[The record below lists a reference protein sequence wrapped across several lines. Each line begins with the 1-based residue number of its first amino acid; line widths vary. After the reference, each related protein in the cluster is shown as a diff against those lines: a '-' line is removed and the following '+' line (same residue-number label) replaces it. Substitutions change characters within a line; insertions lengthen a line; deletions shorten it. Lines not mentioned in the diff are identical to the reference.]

1 MGPQFSKYELQQLTP
16 LLGSIAQMVSRGS
29 QLGENE
35 IKLLLINTGMANN
48 PIVLNELKLWGRL
61 LKYLHEQPLPE
72 LRAATIATLVSR
84 HVPEAE
90 VLSAVDIVL
99 SSSIAKP
106 IVAPPFAEVEPH
118 KSDPPGVIDAVL
130 AASMA
135 PNSPHPHTQPL
146 RVNPSTLDFG
156 VLTTTQPAIRE
167 FEVQGGPGKIVADS
181 EQLRVEPMRFGVEP
195 VRVTVEVKPRNNALL
210 KTSLKLVTST
220 ETVELPV
227 QAQWKALSPQPQ
239 PAIPTPEVDLAKM
252 VEEAMGIS
260 PTPGN
265 VQVSNKQTDKAQQKQ
280 SIDANTEILRQ
291 LHDLLG

>member
-16 LLGSIAQMVSRGS
+16 LLGSMAQMVSRGS
-29 QLGENE
+29 PLGENE
-35 IKLLLINTGMANN
+35 IKPLLMNTGMANN

-106 IVAPPFAEVEPH
+106 VVVPQFAEVEPH

-167 FEVQGGPGKIVADS
+167 FEVQGGPGKIVVDS
-181 EQLRVEPMRFGVEP
+181 EQLRVEPLRFGVEP
-195 VRVTVEVKPRNNALL
+195 VRVTVEVKPRNDSLL
-210 KTSLKLVTST
+210 KTSLKLVTSK

-227 QAQWKALSPQPQ
+227 QAQWKTPSPRQQ
-239 PAIPTPEVDLAKM
+239 PAKPTPEVDLAKM
-252 VEEAMGIS
+252 VEEAMGLS

-265 VQVSNKQTDKAQQKQ
+265 VQTSNKQTDKAQQKQ
-280 SIDANTEILRQ
+280 SLDANTEILRQ